1 LARLVIVSNRV
12 PEPTS
17 RAQRSGGLAVAL
29 SEALRGEVLWFGWS
43 GRTSADPQAEP
54 AIVQKANITYAT
66 INLSE
71 GDYRNFYVGFAN
83 SSLWPLFHFRL
94 GLMEFRRQTYR
105 GYLDVNVKFAAALK
119 PLLRDGD
126 LVWIH
131 DYHLIPLAAE
141 LRRLGVRQSLGF
153 FLHVPFPPHAVFEAL
168 PCAADLVTDI
178 LAHDVVG
185 FQTAKDRQNFLGCV
199 SAMAKGIIDDEFTV
213 RMQGHICRL
222 LTVPAGIDA
231 DQFARTAKTAAQS
244 KEAKRMH
251 ESLVN
256 RKLIIG
262 ADRLDYSKGLVER
275 FKAYSLLFDR
285 YPEHKLKVSYLQ
297 VAPRSRE
304 DVAEYRDLKRD
315 LDRQTGNINGRFAE
329 FDWVPLRYMTRD
341 VSRKHLSGFHRIAA
355 IGLVTP
361 LRDGMN
367 LVAKEYV
374 AAQDEADPGVLVL
387 SRFAGAAERLE
398 GALIVNPYDADEVA
412 EAIHNSLI
420 MPLNERE
427 ARWKTLF
434 AGVKADS
441 AAAWSKTFLNALKEV
456 PLSANGS
463 KPTVP

>member
-43 GRTSADPQAEP
+43 GRTSAEPQAEP
-54 AIVQKANITYAT
+54 NIVQKSNITYAT
-66 INLSE
+66 VDLSE
-71 GDYRNFYVGFAN
+71 GDYRSFYVGFAN
-83 SSLWPLFHFRL
+83 SSLWPLLHYRL
-94 GLMEFRRQTYR
+94 GLMEFKRPAYR
-105 GYLDVNVKFAAALK
+105 GYSEVNEKFAAALK
-119 PLLRDGD
+119 PLLRDKD
-126 LVWIH
+126 HVWIH
-131 DYHLIPLAAE
+131 DYHLIPLAAA
-141 LRRLGVRQSLGF
+141 LRRSGVGQPLGF
-153 FLHVPFPPHAVFEAL
+153 FLHIPFPPHAVFEAL
-168 PCAADLVTDI
+168 PCAAELVAGL

-185 FQTAKDRQNFLGCV
+185 FQTARDRQHFLGCV
-199 SAMAKGIIDDEFTV
+199 ATMAQGVIDDEFTV
-213 RMQGHICRL
+213 RTRGHVCRV

-244 KEAKRMH
+244 KEAKRMR

-262 ADRLDYSKGLVER
+262 ADRLDYSKGLIDR

-315 LDRQTGNINGRFAE
+315 LDRRTGNINGRFAE

-341 VSRKHLSGFHRIAA
+341 VSRKHLSGFYRIAA

-374 AAQDEADPGVLVL
+374 AAQDAADPGVLVL

-398 GALIVNPYDADEVA
+398 GALIVNPFDADEVA
-412 EAIHNSLI
+412 EAIHSGLI

-427 ARWKTLF
+427 ARWKILF

-441 AAAWSKTFLNALKEV
+441 AAAWSKTFVSALKEV
-456 PLSANGS
+456 AVPSNGS
-463 KPTVP
+463 AAKAS